1 MDPSVEQFMP
11 QSIVENNRAVS
22 WQLVGL
28 NSCLWLG
35 KEMVK
40 ENPAKITVICR
51 VCSRLLPLGAT
62 LLVSHWGEKI
72 DFIQLIQPI
81 TKQKNIEKTI
91 ANPDVEGLQK
101 QYLSLL

>member
-1 MDPSVEQFMP
+1 MDQSVEQFMP

-51 VCSRLLPLGAT
+51 VTVLKASPSRSNIAGFTLG
-62 LLVSHWGEKI
+62 GENRLHSI
-72 DFIQLIQPI
+72 
-81 TKQKNIEKTI
+81 
-91 ANPDVEGLQK
+91 NPAHH
-101 QYLSLL
+101 